1 MSALILTEVERAAMI
16 EQTIWLCGG
25 LTTATV
31 ALVFA
36 AWWFWYP
43 EVAGDT

>member
-1 MSALILTEVERAAMI
+1 MSALLLSEIERAALV

-25 LTTATV
+25 LTV
-31 ALVFA
+31 AMVVLVFA

-43 EVAGDT
+43 EVSD